1 MIYPWIEHEML
12 IPNIYNTKQKVAI
25 HIEVESSCIQPSQL
39 GWAQLEIQV
48 ELGAVSSAQ
57 LLVLIFFSF
66 QSSSHLSNLITQ
78 VLIISVKVWRLLLIS
93 LLFKKKK

>member
-1 MIYPWIEHEML
+1 ML